1 MDFRITGLPPGPF
14 RPLFGLTD
22 AALAARGVERVR
34 VSAPHAA
41 PCRIGL
47 DDAEPGETVL
57 LMNWAHQPADTPH
70 RSAHAIF
77 VREAAGPPF
86 DAVGEVPPALR
97 RRTLS
102 LRAFDA
108 GHRMVD
114 AELAEGAALEAVLR
128 PMLAAAG
135 TAYVQIHY
143 ARRGC
148 YAALATR
155 A

>member
-1 MDFRITGLPPGPF
+1 MDFRITGLPAEPF
-14 RPLFGLTD
+14 RPLFGLAD
-22 AALAARGVERVR
+22 ADLAARGVERVT
-34 VSAPHAA
+34 VTAPHAA

-57 LMNWAHQPADTPH
+57 LMNWAHQPADTPY

-77 VREAAGPPF
+77 VREAAGTPF
-86 DAVGEVPPALR
+86 DAVNEVPPALR
-97 RRTLS
+97 RRPLS

-114 AELAEGAALEAVLR
+114 AELAEGAALEGPLQAL
-128 PMLAAAG
+128 LAAPG

>member
-1 MDFRITGLPPGPF
+1 MDFRITGLSPDPF
-14 RPLFGLTD
+14 RPLFGLPD

-34 VSAPHAA
+34 VEQAHAA

-47 DDAEPGETVL
+47 DDAAPGETVL
-57 LMNWAHQPADTPH
+57 LVNWAHQPADTPY

-77 VREAAGPPF
+77 VREAAGPAF

-114 AELAEGAALEAVLR
+114 AELAEGAALEAALA
-128 PMLAAAG
+128 PLLAAPS

-148 YAALATR
+148 YAALARR